1 MDKGS
6 RYKNSVLY
14 GEIRQVERNL
24 TRESLYKKPPKVSSA
39 YRVTVL
45 VQIQFS
51 PPKKLVDLL
60 TKRLKYDILNNVK
73 RKTLDY
79 IFPRILMVRKQSLKL

>member
-24 TRESLYKKPPKVSSA
+24 TRESLYKKPPKVSSV

-51 PPKKLVDLL
+51 PPKKVGWPIDKMIKVWY
-60 TKRLKYDILNNVK
+60 T
-73 RKTLDY
+73 
-79 IFPRILMVRKQSLKL
+79 